1 MILNKVY
8 KFVIIFVSIILIV
21 GGYLV
26 FFFDPDNFKTE
37 IEEYISSKI
46 NYTFVYDGKLDIGI
60 YSPTTNVNG
69 DENDISN
76 FNSKAFISISGIRI
90 FDEVSKPASRIA
102 NIGSL
107 GLVVN
112 KDKLVDKIIDVDR
125 AEAQN
130 VVYFG
135 TNVDE
140 ILMKTYSLLK
150 FKNFGGIN
158 PDNNTVINKIYSNAI
173 INNNKMLINDLYF
186 ETQLIQSS
194 GSGTINLTNKRIK
207 IDMIGKIRKINDMR
221 SSNNVYIDNYPKEL
235 AGKELPILI
244 RGTLDNPDIT
254 IDMKDIIKKELIDP
268 IKDKLIEKIQ
278 DELKEKFELPF

>member
-1 MILNKVY
+1 MLNKVY
-8 KFVIIFVSIILIV
+8 KFVILFISLILIV

-26 FFFDPDNFKTE
+26 FFFNPDNFKTE
-37 IEEYISSKI
+37 IEEYVSSKI
-46 NYTFVYDGKLDIGI
+46 NYTFVYDGKIDIGI
-60 YSPTTNVNG
+60 YSPKTNANG

-76 FNSKAFISISGIRI
+76 LESKAFISISGIRI

-112 KDKLVDKIIDVDR
+112 KNKLVEKIIDVDR

-173 INNNKMLINDLYF
+173 IINNKMLINNLYF

>member
-1 MILNKVY
+1 MLNNVY
-8 KFVIIFVSIILIV
+8 KFVIIFISLILIV

-37 IEEYISSKI
+37 IEEYVSSKI
-46 NYTFVYDGKLDIGI
+46 NYTFVYDGKIDIGI
-60 YSPTTNVNG
+60 YSPKTNANG

-76 FNSKAFISISGIRI
+76 LESKAFISISGIRI

-112 KDKLVDKIIDVDR
+112 KNKLVEKIIDVDR
-125 AEAQN
+125 AEAQD

-173 INNNKMLINDLYF
+173 IINNKMLINNLYF

>member
-1 MILNKVY
+1 MLNKVY
-8 KFVIIFVSIILIV
+8 KFVIIFISLILIV
-21 GGYLV
+21 AGYLV
-26 FFFDPDNFKTE
+26 FFFDPDNFKSE
-37 IEEYISSKI
+37 IEEYVSSKI
-46 NYTFVYDGKLDIGI
+46 NYTFVYDGKLDIDI
-60 YSPTTNVNG
+60 YSPKTNANG
-69 DENDISN
+69 DENDVSN
-76 FNSKAFISISGIRI
+76 LESKAFISISGIRI
-90 FDEVSKPASRIA
+90 FDELSKPASRIA

-112 KDKLVDKIIDVDR
+112 KDKLVEKIIDVDR
-125 AEAQN
+125 AEAQD

-135 TNVDE
+135 TNIDE

-158 PDNNTVINKIYSNAI
+158 PDNNTVINQIYSSAI

-207 IDMIGKIRKINDMR
+207 IDLIGKIRKINDMK

-254 IDMKDIIKKELIDP
+254 INMKDIIKKELIDP

>member
-1 MILNKVY
+1 MLNKVY
-8 KFVIIFVSIILIV
+8 KFVITFISLILIV

-37 IEEYISSKI
+37 IEEYVSSKI
-46 NYTFVYDGKLDIGI
+46 NYTFVYDGKLDIDI
-60 YSPTTNVNG
+60 YSPKTNANG
-69 DENDISN
+69 DENDVSN
-76 FNSKAFISISGIRI
+76 LESKAFISISGIRI
-90 FDEVSKPASRIA
+90 FDELSKPASRIA

-112 KDKLVDKIIDVDR
+112 KDKLVEKIIDVDR
-125 AEAQN
+125 AEAQD

-135 TNVDE
+135 TNIDE

-158 PDNNTVINKIYSNAI
+158 PDNNTVINQIYSSAI

-207 IDMIGKIRKINDMR
+207 IDLIGKIRKINDMK

-254 IDMKDIIKKELIDP
+254 INMKDIIKKEFIDP

>member
-1 MILNKVY
+1 MLNNVY
-8 KFVIIFVSIILIV
+8 KFVIIFISLILIV

-37 IEEYISSKI
+37 IEEYVSSKI
-46 NYTFVYDGKLDIGI
+46 NYTFVYDGKIDIGI
-60 YSPTTNVNG
+60 YSPKTNANG

-76 FNSKAFISISGIRI
+76 LESKAFISISGIRI

-173 INNNKMLINDLYF
+173 IINNKMLINNLYF

>member
-1 MILNKVY
+1 MLNKVY
-8 KFVIIFVSIILIV
+8 KFVILFISLILIV

-37 IEEYISSKI
+37 IEEYVSSKI
-46 NYTFVYDGKLDIGI
+46 NYTFVYDGKIDIGI
-60 YSPTTNVNG
+60 YSPKTNANG

-76 FNSKAFISISGIRI
+76 LESKAFISISGIRI

-112 KDKLVDKIIDVDR
+112 KNKLVEKIIDVDR
-125 AEAQN
+125 AEAQD

-173 INNNKMLINDLYF
+173 IINNKMLINNLYF

-207 IDMIGKIRKINDMR
+207 IDMIGEIRKINDMR

>member
-1 MILNKVY
+1 MLNKVY
-8 KFVIIFVSIILIV
+8 KFVIIFISLILIV
-21 GGYLV
+21 AGYLV

-37 IEEYISSKI
+37 IEEYVSSKI
-46 NYTFVYDGKLDIGI
+46 NYTFVYDGKIDIGI
-60 YSPTTNVNG
+60 YSPKTNANG

-76 FNSKAFISISGIRI
+76 LESKAFISISGIRI

-112 KDKLVDKIIDVDR
+112 KNKLVEKIIDVDR
-125 AEAQN
+125 AEAQD

-173 INNNKMLINDLYF
+173 IINNKMLINNLYF

>member
-1 MILNKVY
+1 MLNKVY
-8 KFVIIFVSIILIV
+8 KFVILFISLILIV

-37 IEEYISSKI
+37 IEEYVSSKI

-173 INNNKMLINDLYF
+173 INNNKMLINNLYF

>member
-1 MILNKVY
+1 MLNKVY
-8 KFVIIFVSIILIV
+8 KFVILFISLILIV

-37 IEEYISSKI
+37 IEEYVSSKI
-46 NYTFVYDGKLDIGI
+46 NYTFVYDGKIDIGI
-60 YSPTTNVNG
+60 YSPKTNANG

-76 FNSKAFISISGIRI
+76 LESKAFISISGIRI

-112 KDKLVDKIIDVDR
+112 KNKLVEKIIDVDR
-125 AEAQN
+125 AEAQD
-130 VVYFG
+130 VIYFG

-173 INNNKMLINDLYF
+173 IINNKMLINDLYF

>member
-1 MILNKVY
+1 MLNKVY
-8 KFVIIFVSIILIV
+8 KLIIIFISLILIV

-37 IEEYISSKI
+37 IEEYVSSKI
-46 NYTFVYDGKLDIGI
+46 NYTFVYDGKIDIGI
-60 YSPTTNVNG
+60 YSPKTNANG

-76 FNSKAFISISGIRI
+76 LESKAFISISGIRI

-112 KDKLVDKIIDVDR
+112 KDKLVEKIIDVDR

-173 INNNKMLINDLYF
+173 IINNKMLINDLYL

-207 IDMIGKIRKINDMR
+207 IDMIGKIRKINHMR
-221 SSNNVYIDNYPKEL
+221 SSSNVYIDNYPKEL

>member
-1 MILNKVY
+1 MLNKVY
-8 KFVIIFVSIILIV
+8 KLIIIFISLILIV
-21 GGYLV
+21 GVYLV

-37 IEEYISSKI
+37 IEEYVSSKI
-46 NYTFVYDGKLDIGI
+46 NYTFVYDGKIDIGI
-60 YSPTTNVNG
+60 YSPKTNANG

-76 FNSKAFISISGIRI
+76 LESKAFISISGIRI

-112 KDKLVDKIIDVDR
+112 KNKLVEKIIDVDR
-125 AEAQN
+125 AEAQD

-173 INNNKMLINDLYF
+173 IINNKMLINNLYF

>member
-1 MILNKVY
+1 MLNKVY
-8 KFVIIFVSIILIV
+8 KFVIIFFSIILIV

-37 IEEYISSKI
+37 IEEYVSSKI
-46 NYTFVYDGKLDIGI
+46 NYTFVYDGKIDIGI
-60 YSPTTNVNG
+60 YSPKTNANG

-76 FNSKAFISISGIRI
+76 LESKAFISISGIRI

-112 KDKLVDKIIDVDR
+112 KNKLVEKIIDVDR
-125 AEAQN
+125 AEAQD

-173 INNNKMLINDLYF
+173 IINNKMLINNLYF

-221 SSNNVYIDNYPKEL
+221 SSNNVYMDNYPKEL

>member
-1 MILNKVY
+1 MLNKVY
-8 KFVIIFVSIILIV
+8 KLIIIFISLILIV
-21 GGYLV
+21 GVYLV

-37 IEEYISSKI
+37 IEEYVSSKI
-46 NYTFVYDGKLDIGI
+46 NYTFVYDGKIDIGI
-60 YSPTTNVNG
+60 YSPKTNANG

-76 FNSKAFISISGIRI
+76 LESKAFISISGIRI

-112 KDKLVDKIIDVDR
+112 KDKLVEKIIDVDR
-125 AEAQN
+125 AEAQD

-173 INNNKMLINDLYF
+173 IINNKMLINDLYF

>member
-1 MILNKVY
+1 MLNKVY
-8 KFVIIFVSIILIV
+8 KFVILFISLILIV

-37 IEEYISSKI
+37 IEEYVSSKI
-46 NYTFVYDGKLDIGI
+46 NYTFVYDGKIDIGI
-60 YSPTTNVNG
+60 YSPKTNANG

-76 FNSKAFISISGIRI
+76 LESKAFISISGIRI

-112 KDKLVDKIIDVDR
+112 KNKLVEKIIDVDR

-173 INNNKMLINDLYF
+173 IINNKMLINNLYF

>member
-1 MILNKVY
+1 MLNKVY
-8 KFVIIFVSIILIV
+8 KFVILFISLILIV

-37 IEEYISSKI
+37 IEEYVSSKI
-46 NYTFVYDGKLDIGI
+46 NYTFVYDGKIDIGI
-60 YSPTTNVNG
+60 YSPKTNANG

-76 FNSKAFISISGIRI
+76 LESKAFISISGIRI

-112 KDKLVDKIIDVDR
+112 KDKLVEKIIDVDR
-125 AEAQN
+125 AEAQD

-173 INNNKMLINDLYF
+173 IINNKMLINNLYF

>member
-1 MILNKVY
+1 MLNKVY
-8 KFVIIFVSIILIV
+8 KFVILFISLILIV

-37 IEEYISSKI
+37 IEEYVSSKI
-46 NYTFVYDGKLDIGI
+46 NYTFVYDGKIDIGI
-60 YSPTTNVNG
+60 YSPKTNANG

-76 FNSKAFISISGIRI
+76 LESKAFISISGIRI

-112 KDKLVDKIIDVDR
+112 KDKLVEKIIDVDR
-125 AEAQN
+125 AEAQD

-158 PDNNTVINKIYSNAI
+158 SDNNTVINKIYSNAI
-173 INNNKMLINDLYF
+173 IINNKMLINDLYF

>member
-1 MILNKVY
+1 MLNKVY
-8 KFVIIFVSIILIV
+8 KFVIIFISLILIV

-37 IEEYISSKI
+37 IEEYVSSKI
-46 NYTFVYDGKLDIGI
+46 NYTFVYDGKIDIGI
-60 YSPTTNVNG
+60 YSPKTNANG

-76 FNSKAFISISGIRI
+76 LESKAFISISGIRI

-112 KDKLVDKIIDVDR
+112 KNKLVEKIIDVDR
-125 AEAQN
+125 AEAQD

-173 INNNKMLINDLYF
+173 IINNKMLINDLYL

>member
-1 MILNKVY
+1 MLSKVY
-8 KFVIIFVSIILIV
+8 KSVIIFISLILIV
-21 GGYLV
+21 AGYLV
-26 FFFDPDNFKTE
+26 FFFDPDNFKSE
-37 IEEYISSKI
+37 IEEYVSSKI
-46 NYTFVYDGKLDIGI
+46 NYTFVYDGKLDIGL
-60 YSPTTNVNG
+60 YSPETNTNKG
-69 DENDISN
+69 MYEANDSE
-76 FNSKAFISISGIRI
+76 SHGFISISGIRI
-90 FDEVSKPASRIA
+90 FDEVSKPTNRIA

-112 KDKLVDKIIDVDR
+112 KNKLADKIIDVDR
-125 AEAQN
+125 AEAQD

-158 PDNNTVINKIYSNAI
+158 PANNTVINKIYSNAI
-173 INNNKMLINDLYF
+173 IKNNEMLINELYF
-186 ETQLIQSS
+186 ETQLIQST
-194 GSGTINLTNKRIK
+194 GSGNINLINKRIK
-207 IDMIGKIRKINDMR
+207 IDMIGKIRKISDMK
-221 SSNNVYIDNYPKEL
+221 SSNNVYVDNYPKEL
-235 AGKELPILI
+235 VGKELPILI
-244 RGTLDNPDIT
+244 RGTLDNPDIS

>member
-1 MILNKVY
+1 MLNKVY
-8 KFVIIFVSIILIV
+8 KFVIIFISLILIV

-37 IEEYISSKI
+37 IEEYVSSKI
-46 NYTFVYDGKLDIGI
+46 NYTFVYDGKIDIGI
-60 YSPTTNVNG
+60 YSPKTNANG

-76 FNSKAFISISGIRI
+76 LESKAFISISGIRI

-112 KDKLVDKIIDVDR
+112 KDKLVEKIIDVDR
-125 AEAQN
+125 AEAQD

-173 INNNKMLINDLYF
+173 IINNKMLINNLYF

-235 AGKELPILI
+235 VGKELPILI

>member
-1 MILNKVY
+1 MMLNKVY

-37 IEEYISSKI
+37 IEEYVSSKI
-46 NYTFVYDGKLDIGI
+46 NYTFVYDGKIDIGI
-60 YSPTTNVNG
+60 YSPKTNANG

-76 FNSKAFISISGIRI
+76 LESKAFISISGIRI

-112 KDKLVDKIIDVDR
+112 KDKLVEKIIDVDR
-125 AEAQN
+125 AEAQD

-158 PDNNTVINKIYSNAI
+158 SDNNTVINKIYSNAI
-173 INNNKMLINDLYF
+173 IINNKMLINDLYF

-207 IDMIGKIRKINDMR
+207 IDMIGEIRKINDMR

>member
-37 IEEYISSKI
+37 IEEYVSSKI

>member
-1 MILNKVY
+1 MLNKVY
-8 KFVIIFVSIILIV
+8 KFVILFISLILIV

-37 IEEYISSKI
+37 IEEYVSSKI
-46 NYTFVYDGKLDIGI
+46 NYTFVYDGKIDIGI
-60 YSPTTNVNG
+60 YSPKTNANG

-76 FNSKAFISISGIRI
+76 LESKAFISISGIRI

-112 KDKLVDKIIDVDR
+112 KDKLVEKIIDVDR
-125 AEAQN
+125 AEAQD

-173 INNNKMLINDLYF
+173 IINNKMLINNLYF

-207 IDMIGKIRKINDMR
+207 IDMIGEIRKINDMR
-221 SSNNVYIDNYPKEL
+221 SSNNVYMDNYPKEL

>member
-1 MILNKVY
+1 MLNKVY
-8 KFVIIFVSIILIV
+8 KFVILFISLILIV

-37 IEEYISSKI
+37 IEEYVSSKI

-268 IKDKLIEKIQ
+268 NKDKLIEKIQ

>member
-1 MILNKVY
+1 MLNKVY

-37 IEEYISSKI
+37 IEEYVSSKI

>member
-1 MILNKVY
+1 MLNKVY
-8 KFVIIFVSIILIV
+8 KFVILFISLILIV

-37 IEEYISSKI
+37 IEEYVSSKI
-46 NYTFVYDGKLDIGI
+46 NYTFVYDGKIDIGI
-60 YSPTTNVNG
+60 YSPKTNANG

-76 FNSKAFISISGIRI
+76 LESKAFISISGIRI

-173 INNNKMLINDLYF
+173 IINNKMLINNLYF

>member
-1 MILNKVY
+1 MLNKVY
-8 KFVIIFVSIILIV
+8 KFVILFISLILIV

-37 IEEYISSKI
+37 IEEYVSSKI
-46 NYTFVYDGKLDIGI
+46 NYTFVYDGKIDIGI
-60 YSPTTNVNG
+60 YSPKTNANG

-76 FNSKAFISISGIRI
+76 LESKAFISISGIRI

-112 KDKLVDKIIDVDR
+112 KNKLVEKIIDVDR
-125 AEAQN
+125 AEAQD

-173 INNNKMLINDLYF
+173 IINNKMLINNLYF

>member
-1 MILNKVY
+1 MLNKVY
-8 KFVIIFVSIILIV
+8 KFVTIFISLILIV

-37 IEEYISSKI
+37 IEEYVSSKI
-46 NYTFVYDGKLDIGI
+46 NYTFVYDGKIDIGI
-60 YSPTTNVNG
+60 YSPKTNANG
-69 DENDISN
+69 DESDISN
-76 FNSKAFISISGIRI
+76 LESKAFISISGIRI

-112 KDKLVDKIIDVDR
+112 KNKLVEKIIDVDR
-125 AEAQN
+125 AEAQD

-173 INNNKMLINDLYF
+173 IINNKMLINNLYF

>member
-1 MILNKVY
+1 MLNKVY
-8 KFVIIFVSIILIV
+8 KFVILFISLILIV

-37 IEEYISSKI
+37 IEEYVSSKI
-46 NYTFVYDGKLDIGI
+46 NYTFVYDGKIDIGI
-60 YSPTTNVNG
+60 YSPKTNANG

-76 FNSKAFISISGIRI
+76 LESKAFISISGIRI

-112 KDKLVDKIIDVDR
+112 KNKLVEKIIDVDR
-125 AEAQN
+125 AEAQD

-158 PDNNTVINKIYSNAI
+158 SDNNTVINKIYSNAI
-173 INNNKMLINDLYF
+173 IINNKMLINNLYF

-207 IDMIGKIRKINDMR
+207 IDMIGEIRKINDMR

>member
-1 MILNKVY
+1 MLNKVY
-8 KFVIIFVSIILIV
+8 KFVILFISLILIV

-37 IEEYISSKI
+37 IEEYVSSKI
-46 NYTFVYDGKLDIGI
+46 NYTFVYDGKIDIGI

-69 DENDISN
+69 DENDINN

-112 KDKLVDKIIDVDR
+112 KNKLVEKIIDVDR
-125 AEAQN
+125 AEAQD

-173 INNNKMLINDLYF
+173 IINNKMLINNLYF

-207 IDMIGKIRKINDMR
+207 IDMIGKIRKISDMR

>member
-1 MILNKVY
+1 MKLNKVY
-8 KFVIIFVSIILIV
+8 KFVIIFISLILIV

-37 IEEYISSKI
+37 IEEYVSSKI
-46 NYTFVYDGKLDIGI
+46 NYTFVYDGKIDIGI
-60 YSPTTNVNG
+60 YSPKTNANG

-76 FNSKAFISISGIRI
+76 LESKAFISISGIRI

-102 NIGSL
+102 NISSL

-112 KDKLVDKIIDVDR
+112 KDKLVEKIIDVDR
-125 AEAQN
+125 AEAQD

-173 INNNKMLINDLYF
+173 IINNKMLINDLYF

-207 IDMIGKIRKINDMR
+207 IDMIGKIRKINHMR
-221 SSNNVYIDNYPKEL
+221 SSSNVYIDNYPKEL

>member
-1 MILNKVY
+1 MLNKVY
-8 KFVIIFVSIILIV
+8 KFVIIFISLILIV

-37 IEEYISSKI
+37 IEEYVSSKI
-46 NYTFVYDGKLDIGI
+46 NYTFVYDGKIDIGI
-60 YSPTTNVNG
+60 YSPKTNANG

-76 FNSKAFISISGIRI
+76 LESKAFISISGIRI

-112 KDKLVDKIIDVDR
+112 KDKLVEKIIDVDR
-125 AEAQN
+125 AEAQD

-173 INNNKMLINDLYF
+173 IINNKMLINNLYF

>member
-1 MILNKVY
+1 MLNKVY
-8 KFVIIFVSIILIV
+8 KFVILFVSIILIV

-37 IEEYISSKI
+37 IEEYVSSKI

-112 KDKLVDKIIDVDR
+112 KNKLVEKIIDVDR
-125 AEAQN
+125 AEAQD

-221 SSNNVYIDNYPKEL
+221 SSNNVYMDNYPKEL

>member
-1 MILNKVY
+1 MLNKVY
-8 KFVIIFVSIILIV
+8 KFVIIFISLILIV

-37 IEEYISSKI
+37 IEEYVSSKI
-46 NYTFVYDGKLDIGI
+46 NYTFVYDGKIDIGI
-60 YSPTTNVNG
+60 YSPKTNANG

-76 FNSKAFISISGIRI
+76 LESKAFISISGIRI

-112 KDKLVDKIIDVDR
+112 KNKLVEKIIDVDR
-125 AEAQN
+125 AEAQD

-173 INNNKMLINDLYF
+173 IINNKMLINNLYF

>member
-1 MILNKVY
+1 MLNKVY
-8 KFVIIFVSIILIV
+8 KFVILFISLILIV

-37 IEEYISSKI
+37 IEEYVSSKI
-46 NYTFVYDGKLDIGI
+46 NYTFVYDGKIDIGI
-60 YSPTTNVNG
+60 YSPTTNANG

-76 FNSKAFISISGIRI
+76 LESKAFISISGIRI

-112 KDKLVDKIIDVDR
+112 KDKLVEKIIDVDR
-125 AEAQN
+125 AEAQD

-173 INNNKMLINDLYF
+173 IINNKMLINNLYF